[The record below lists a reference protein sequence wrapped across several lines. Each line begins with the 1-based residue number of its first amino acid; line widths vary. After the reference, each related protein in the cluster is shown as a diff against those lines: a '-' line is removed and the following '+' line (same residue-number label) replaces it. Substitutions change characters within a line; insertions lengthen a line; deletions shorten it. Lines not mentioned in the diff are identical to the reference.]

1 MILLA
6 FKVKKL
12 LNIRQKLPD
21 QKSFTNFNRGYIY
34 CQLQLQA
41 NNMTMLY
48 PNTELDKSRWKPRTT
63 KGTDYGVF
71 PP

>member
-21 QKSFTNFNRGYIY
+21 HITMYRGYIY
-34 CQLQLQA
+34 RQLWWVA
-41 NNMTMLY
+41 NNITMLY